1 MEIVCKVLEAKDVL
15 DYRKIR
21 LESLDLYPR
30 CFGSTFIQ
38 ESSQKKL
45 FFEEQIE
52 IQSKDNIMIGA
63 FYNNILIG
71 LCGLIG
77 IDNMKFKIV
86 QMYVQKK
93 YKGHGIGYKLLC
105 KSKSI
110 LFQSERTSIILT
122 VFNKNNSALKLYE
135 KTGFVTLDIVNNE
148 IFMEFKPCT

>member
-1 MEIVCKVLEAKDVL
+1 MEIVCKVLLAKDIL

-21 LESLDLYPR
+21 LESLELHPS
-30 CFGSTFIQ
+30 CFGSTFID
-38 ESSQKKL
+38 ESKQKKL

-63 FYNNILIG
+63 FCNNTLIG

-93 YKGHGIGYKLLC
+93 YKGYGVGYKLLC

-110 LFQSERTSIILT
+110 LSDSNRTSIILT
-122 VFNKNNSALKLYE
+122 VFDKNKSALTLYE
-135 KTGFVTLDIVNNE
+135 KTGFMKLDTVDKE
-148 IFMEFKPCT
+148 IFMEFKP